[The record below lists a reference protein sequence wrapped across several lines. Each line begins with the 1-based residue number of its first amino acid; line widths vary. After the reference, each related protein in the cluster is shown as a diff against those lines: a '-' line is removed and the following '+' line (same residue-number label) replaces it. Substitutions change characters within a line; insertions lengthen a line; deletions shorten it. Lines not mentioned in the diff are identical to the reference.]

1 MAMMQSGERRRRE
14 DDVHEGN
21 IAGEMDEEVE
31 VVRKDHFGFEIK
43 DEREEF
49 H

>member
-1 MAMMQSGERRRRE
+1 MAMMQSGSGRQQ
-14 DDVHEGN
+14 DGVHEDST
-21 IAGEMDEEVE
+21 AGEMDGENEK
-31 VVRKDHFGFEIK
+31 VRKDHFGFQIK

>member
-1 MAMMQSGERRRRE
+1 MAMMQSGSVRQQ
-14 DDVHEGN
+14 DGVHEVST
-21 IAGEMDEEVE
+21 AGEMDGENEE
-31 VVRKDHFGFEIK
+31 VRKDHFGFQIK